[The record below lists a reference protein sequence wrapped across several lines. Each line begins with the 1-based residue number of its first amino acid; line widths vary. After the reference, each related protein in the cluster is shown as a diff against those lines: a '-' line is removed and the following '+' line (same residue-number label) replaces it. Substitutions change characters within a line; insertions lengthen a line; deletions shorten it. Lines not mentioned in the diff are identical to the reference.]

1 MIEQNL
7 QQIFNSQREYFYTNS
22 TRDISFRIL
31 MLKKLRNQIIE
42 TQKEI
47 EEALYIDLHK
57 SPTESYITEIGFVLS
72 EINRC
77 IKSLKLWSKPKR
89 VASSIACFPSSARI
103 ISEPYGVCLIIS
115 PWNYPFQLLI
125 SPLIGAISAGNCAI
139 LKPSEHSPHTSKII
153 EKIISNVFPNNYVFT
168 ALGEKEV
175 SQELLEKDFDYIFFT
190 GSSNLGK
197 HVMEKASQHLTPI
210 TLELGGKSPCIID
223 KDANIEIS
231 AKRVCFGKFLN
242 AGQTCIAPDYLFVHK
257 DIKEKFVEKLI
268 ESIHQFF
275 SQDIINSKDYGRII
289 NQVHFQ
295 RLKRMLEDGKILFG
309 GDNNEELKYISP
321 TLIEDISPNSDLLSQ
336 EIFGPILPI
345 ISFENIDKLVQELR
359 RKPKPLALYVFSQSR
374 KTQQKVISNISS
386 GGVCIN
392 DTIMHIVPHGLPFGG
407 VGNSGIGSYHSKKS
421 FDTFSHQ
428 KSVLDRKTWLDVPLR
443 YPPFTETTKKIVKKI
458 M

>member
-1 MIEQNL
+1 
-7 QQIFNSQREYFYTNS
+7 
-22 TRDISFRIL
+22 
-31 MLKKLRNQIIE
+31 
-42 TQKEI
+42 
-47 EEALYIDLHK
+47 
-57 SPTESYITEIGFVLS
+57 
-72 EINRC
+72 
-77 IKSLKLWSKPKR
+77 
-89 VASSIACFPSSARI
+89 
-103 ISEPYGVCLIIS
+103 
-115 PWNYPFQLLI
+115 
-125 SPLIGAISAGNCAI
+125 
-139 LKPSEHSPHTSKII
+139 
-153 EKIISNVFPNNYVFT
+153 
-168 ALGEKEV
+168 
-175 SQELLEKDFDYIFFT
+175 
-190 GSSNLGK
+190 
-197 HVMEKASQHLTPI
+197 MEKASQHLTPI

-275 SQDIINSKDYGRII
+275 TQDIINSKDYGRII

-443 YPPFTETTKKIVKKI
+443 YPPFTENTKKIVKKI